1 MPGSRSAARE
11 RALITV
17 IEQAVQARL
26 VATAPK
32 VETVPVTLCYDRADP
47 FAVRMAFPA
56 PATLEGIEVSWTFAR
71 ELLESGLDRPT
82 GWGDVR
88 VRPHD
93 TDRTTIEFHA
103 PEGVAIVLMQTAELH
118 RFLERAA
125 TVVPPGLEHLYLD
138 MDHSLAE
145 LMRDPH

>member
-1 MPGSRSAARE
+1 M
-11 RALITV
+11 ITV

-56 PATLEGIEVSWTFAR
+56 LATLEGVEVSWTFAR
-71 ELLESGLDRPT
+71 ELLMSGVRNPA
-82 GWGDVR
+82 GCGDVR
-88 VRPHD
+88 VRPYD
-93 TDRTTIEFHA
+93 GDRTSIEFHA
-103 PEGVAIVLMQTAELH
+103 PEGVAIVLMTTAELQ

-125 TVVPPGLEHLYLD
+125 EIVIPGTEHLYLD
-138 MDHSLAE
+138 LDHGLAE
-145 LMRDPH
+145 LMRGPH

>member
-1 MPGSRSAARE
+1 M
-11 RALITV
+11 ITV
-17 IEQAVQARL
+17 IEQSVQARL

-47 FAVRMAFPA
+47 FAVRMSFPA
-56 PATLEGIEVSWTFAR
+56 PATLEGVEVAWTFGR
-71 ELLESGLDRPT
+71 ELLEAGLDCPA
-82 GWGDVR
+82 GHGDVR
-88 VRPHD
+88 LRPYD
-93 TDRTTIEFHA
+93 TDRTSIEFHA
-103 PEGVAIVLMQTAELH
+103 PEGVAIVLMLTAELQ

-138 MDHSLAE
+138 VDHSLAE

>member
-1 MPGSRSAARE
+1 M
-11 RALITV
+11 ITV

-32 VETVPVTLCYDRADP
+32 VETVPVTLCYDRTDP

-56 PATLEGIEVSWTFAR
+56 LATLEGVEVSWTFAR
-71 ELLESGLDRPT
+71 ELLESGLDLPT
-82 GWGDVR
+82 GYGDVR
-88 VRPHD
+88 VRPYD
-93 TDRTTIEFHA
+93 VDRTAIEFHA
-103 PEGVAIVLMQTAELH
+103 PEGVAIVLMFTAELH

-125 TVVPPGLEHLYLD
+125 TIVPPGLEHLYLD

>member
-1 MPGSRSAARE
+1 M
-11 RALITV
+11 ITV
-17 IEQAVQARL
+17 IEQAAQARL

-56 PATLEGIEVSWTFAR
+56 PATLEGVEVSWTFSR
-71 ELLESGLDRPT
+71 ELLESGLDRPS
-82 GWGDVR
+82 GCGDVR
-88 VRPHD
+88 VRPYD
-93 TDRTTIEFHA
+93 GDRTTIEFHA
-103 PEGVAIVLMQTAELH
+103 VEGVAIVLMLTAELH

-125 TVVPPGLEHLYLD
+125 AVVPPGLEHLYLD

-145 LMRDPH
+145 LMRDSC